1 VRPRVGEGAALGA
14 AALVGLDAPLMAYGL
29 MGFETSLQTL
39 LVTVALLRFVP
50 APSAGNQTLAA
61 LPTTGLR
68 WTPLLCALAFVVRPD
83 AVTLF
88 LVGSAAALYASGGDL
103 RERRAVV
110 WSVVAGLCLIA
121 GVLAFQKGYYGYWF
135 PNTYYLKASADT
147 RQFGRGLKYVAKFAL
162 QDFHLALLLAPLAY
176 LAGGL
181 RRAWRAFL
189 PASALLGLWV
199 CYLVWVGGD
208 VFPLSRFWAPI
219 IPMLTVCT
227 VFLICA
233 HREDFAPKT
242 SQAARGDFR
251 RKAGTRVLLVLLVL
265 QALFGL
271 VRVHSVLNN
280 SVGGAKE
287 GVRYAVALGRLSLPQ
302 GTIIGVFLAGAPPY
316 FMPHTQ
322 FHDFLGK
329 CDTHIAHSA
338 AHWGPPGHN
347 KWDFAY
353 SLGTVRPQYVITD
366 STYPATGS
374 AATDALMRQWVSA
387 RRDFGFHP
395 ALWLDP
401 VFRRDYV
408 QTSVIAD
415 GSPVQGQS
423 LYVRK
428 SP

>member
-1 VRPRVGEGAALGA
+1 
-14 AALVGLDAPLMAYGL
+14 
-29 MGFETSLQTL
+29 
-39 LVTVALLRFVP
+39 
-50 APSAGNQTLAA
+50 
-61 LPTTGLR
+61 
-68 WTPLLCALAFVVRPD
+68 
-83 AVTLF
+83 
-88 LVGSAAALYASGGDL
+88 
-103 RERRAVV
+103 
-110 WSVVAGLCLIA
+110 
-121 GVLAFQKGYYGYWF
+121 
-135 PNTYYLKASADT
+135 
-147 RQFGRGLKYVAKFAL
+147 
-162 QDFHLALLLAPLAY
+162 
-176 LAGGL
+176 
-181 RRAWRAFL
+181 
-189 PASALLGLWV
+189 
-199 CYLVWVGGD
+199 
-208 VFPLSRFWAPI
+208 
-219 IPMLTVCT
+219 MLTVCT

-242 SQAARGDFR
+242 SQAARGDFK

-287 GVRYAVALGRLSLPQ
+287 GVQYAVALGRLSLPQ
-302 GTIIGVFLAGAPPY
+302 GTIIGVFLAGTTPY

-329 CDTHIAHSA
+329 CDTRIAHSA

-401 VFRRDYV
+401 LFRRDYV